1 MPRIDSGVY
10 RPHDGPSEGKAAS
23 RIALVFS
30 RSAIPT
36 RDMGQPTTAWVGT
49 LICPTPRES
58 PGTISPNGNPNGV
71 NPAGS
76 GIPSGCK
83 SRLVLRMEG
92 ETNNYGLEMGM
103 YDPGSL

>member
-23 RIALVFS
+23 RIALDFS
-30 RSAIPT
+30 GEEPDPRHGST
-36 RDMGQPTTAWVGT
+36 YNGVGWAHS
-49 LICPTPRES
+49 PTPRES
-58 PGTISPNGNPNGV
+58 PGTVSPSGNPNGV

-76 GIPSGCK
+76 GIPSGCR

-92 ETNNYGLEMGM
+92 ETERIWTRDG
-103 YDPGSL
+103 